1 MPRKRYKKHPIKTSS
16 SQPQNFSTR
25 ISPDPQAFLKRM
37 VSEGVDSFED
47 IFITV
52 MNESAQLAGEPEFKD
67 LFMVDEITVEV
78 TERWMRKYEKRLA
91 AAEKKDPDK
100 HHEVLDD
107 MRIRIIDEL
116 ATPAFRKDVEKRLQS
131 LLDRLMKT
139 QDLDKFELV
148 TLLQPLLSNK
158 RMPWGICGLII
169 EIYNRTIQQAMR
181 RVEDEFSIFG
191 SIVEALKA
199 EGPDEI
205 DFDNILEH
213 PEQLEQIGHK
223 LFEAHPELR
232 QRAEEQVLDMVDTF
246 EDEVAQ
252 GHVDL
257 DLFSEKELVLPFQ
270 RLQAEFGEPFKDIQ
284 PTDEMRERTFDAI
297 CQAITEIMI
306 PERFR
311 RFRDD
316 VEKTAK
322 TWHHTH
328 LKWAAA
334 LQYELGYLEGDQ
346 YEENKFILAAF
357 IGQVERINKESKP
370 IRRSRKR
377 TKS

>member
-1 MPRKRYKKHPIKTSS
+1 
-16 SQPQNFSTR
+16 
-25 ISPDPQAFLKRM
+25 
-37 VSEGVDSFED
+37 
-47 IFITV
+47 
-52 MNESAQLAGEPEFKD
+52 
-67 LFMVDEITVEV
+67 VDEITVEV

-107 MRIRIIDEL
+107 MRIQIIDEL

-139 QDLDKFELV
+139 QDHDKFKLV

-169 EIYNRTIQQAMR
+169 EIYNRTIQRAMR

-199 EGPDEI
+199 EGQDKI
-205 DFDNILEH
+205 DFDNILED
-213 PEQLEQIGHK
+213 PGKLELIGHK

-252 GHVDL
+252 GNVDL
-257 DLFSEKELVLPFQ
+257 DLFSEEELVLPFQ
-270 RLQAEFGEPFKDIQ
+270 RLQAKFGEPFKDVQ

-297 CQAITEIMI
+297 CLAITEIMI

-322 TWHHTH
+322 TWFQTH
-328 LKWAAA
+328 QKWAAA
-334 LQYELGYLEGDQ
+334 LEYEIDTLDGEQYK
-346 YEENKFILAAF
+346 ENSFILAAF
-357 IGQVERINKESKP
+357 IGQVERTSKESKP

-377 TKS
+377 KKS

>member
-1 MPRKRYKKHPIKTSS
+1 MPRKRHKKHQINTPA
-16 SQPQNFSTR
+16 STPDYFGGQ
-25 ISPDPQAFLKRM
+25 ISPAPQAFFKRM
-37 VSEGVDSFED
+37 ASEGVDSFED
-47 IFITV
+47 IFILIL
-52 MNESAQLAGEPEFKD
+52 NESAQLAGEPEFKD

-107 MRIRIIDEL
+107 MRIQVIDEL

-131 LLDRLMKT
+131 LLDRLMKA

-169 EIYNRTIQQAMR
+169 EIYNRTIQRAMR

-199 EGPDEI
+199 EGQDEI

-213 PEQLEQIGHK
+213 PEKLELIGHK

-252 GHVDL
+252 GNVDL
-257 DLFSEKELVLPFQ
+257 DLFSEEELVLPFQ
-270 RLQAEFGEPFKDIQ
+270 RLQAEFSEPFKDVQ
-284 PTDEMRERTFDAI
+284 PTDEMRKRTFDAI
-297 CQAITEIMI
+297 CLTITEIMI

-322 TWHHTH
+322 TWHRAHQ
-328 LKWAAA
+328 KWAAA

-357 IGQVERINKESKP
+357 IGQVERIRKESKP
-370 IRRSRKR
+370 FRKSRKR
-377 TKS
+377 KKS